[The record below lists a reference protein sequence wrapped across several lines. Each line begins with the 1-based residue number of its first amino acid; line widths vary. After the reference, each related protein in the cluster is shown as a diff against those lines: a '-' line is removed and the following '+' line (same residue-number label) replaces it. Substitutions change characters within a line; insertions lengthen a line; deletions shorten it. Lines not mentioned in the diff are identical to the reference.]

1 MDNLESI
8 RKAFEEIKNTD
19 KSEDMKAVAYAE
31 LMTILEKLYKLP
43 LLEIQENKKVNTGAL
58 ELYKE
63 ISAERTL

>member
-8 RKAFEEIKNTD
+8 KKAFEEIKNTNS
-19 KSEDMKAVAYAE
+19 SEDVKAVAYSE

-43 LLEIQENKKVNTGAL
+43 LLEKQENKNVNAPAL

-63 ISAERTL
+63 ISRERKL